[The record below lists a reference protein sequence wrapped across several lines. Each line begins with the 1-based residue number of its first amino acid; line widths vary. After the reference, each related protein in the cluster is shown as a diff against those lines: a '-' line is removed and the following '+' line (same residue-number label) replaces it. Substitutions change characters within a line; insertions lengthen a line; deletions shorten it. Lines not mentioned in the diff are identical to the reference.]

1 MLSSV
6 LTLEPRRKKGIVV
19 AAFQLCRQQQNGE
32 ASHSGQLFNT
42 STVKVKHEKKAS
54 DSLYL
59 DELLT
64 IKV

>member
-6 LTLEPRRKKGIVV
+6 LTLEPRRKKIVV
-19 AAFQLCRQQQNGE
+19 VAFQLCKQRQNGE
-32 ASHSGQLFNT
+32 ASHSGQLFNHRPISGET
-42 STVKVKHEKKAS
+42 GKKAS